1 MRRALAD
8 ALGGAGGVITVDG
21 ATGMGK
27 SRLVHEALD
36 AATGT
41 RVPVGSSSGPSPT
54 VRRAPTGCCATR
66 CAPSS
71 G

>member
-1 MRRALAD
+1 MRQSLED

-27 SRLVHEALD
+27 SRLVHDGLESST
-36 AATGT
+36 AAAVLNASSCGLNRT
-41 RVPVGSSSGPSPT
+41 VP
-54 VRRAPTGCCATR
+54 RAPTGCCATR
-66 CAPSS
+66 CGPCS